1 MPKLYFW
8 GQTFSTGHFMAIH
21 EKESVVS
28 QTKNLFPG
36 TVIMFLFKKFCNVL
50 DDTGL
55 NFLYGWLRALL
66 QNLYRSNW
74 IIYKLSFWN
83 KLESLGLWGAY
94 AGEMIYIFVCKA
106 SD

>member
-1 MPKLYFW
+1 
-8 GQTFSTGHFMAIH
+8 MAIH

-55 NFLYGWLRALL
+55 NFLYR
-66 QNLYRSNW
+66 
-74 IIYKLSFWN
+74 
-83 KLESLGLWGAY
+83 
-94 AGEMIYIFVCKA
+94 
-106 SD
+106 